1 MFVGE
6 PKANQ
11 FLETSSDHEE
21 IPGLLLLVAREVGG
35 AKRGGKKK
43 KQNKTKK
50 LTTIVAYN
58 GKLKISVSNK
68 KKKKKKTYNPSWL
81 QWQVQDFSV
90 KNKIKIKNK
99 LQP

>member
-1 MFVGE
+1 LFVGE

-43 KQNKTKK
+43 KNKTK
-50 LTTIVAYN
+50 
-58 GKLKISVSNK
+58 
-68 KKKKKKTYNPSWL
+68 
-81 QWQVQDFSV
+81 Q
-90 KNKIKIKNK
+90 KN